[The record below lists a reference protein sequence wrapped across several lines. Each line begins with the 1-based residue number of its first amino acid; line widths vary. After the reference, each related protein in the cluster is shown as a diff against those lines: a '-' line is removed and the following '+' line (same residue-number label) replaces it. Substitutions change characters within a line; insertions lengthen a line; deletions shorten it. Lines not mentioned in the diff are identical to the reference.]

1 MKFVVKLFP
10 EITIK
15 SKPVRQRLVKQLRQ
29 NVHVVLTR
37 EFEGV
42 KVQGFWDKVE
52 VRLPEELV
60 EQEPNLGDRVA
71 EKLQCIPG
79 IANILRVQSYEIDD
93 INNNFDRIVE
103 LAASAFSDDLADK
116 SFVVRIKRAGTHNFT
131 SHELERYVGG
141 GLLRNTEAKGVD
153 LHNPQVTVKLEVR
166 DSQLYIIEQRYEG
179 LGGFPLG
186 TQDPVLSLIS
196 GGFDSTVSSY
206 LTMKRGLKTHFCF
219 FNLGGSAHEIG
230 VKQVSLYLW
239 EKYGISHRVQF
250 ITIPFEEVVA
260 EILKS
265 VHHSQMGVVLKRMML
280 RAASKV
286 AEQMEI
292 QALVTG
298 ESVAQV
304 SSQTLTNL
312 CVIDDVTDTLVL
324 RPLITMDKQ
333 DIIRL
338 AADIGTEDFAKN
350 MPEYCGVISDRPTTR
365 AKLERIQEEEEKFD
379 FVVLEQAIET
389 RKSIKISDVMKSTQ
403 TVAEV
408 EVVSVPD
415 VSDVIIDIRH
425 PDEREKAPLHLT
437 NNDIQEIAFY
447 ELINELDKLDLKQS
461 YLLYCE
467 KGTMSQL
474 HASHLKGMGY
484 DLIKVYMPE

>member
-1 MKFVVKLFP
+1 MKFIIKLFP

-29 NVHVVLTR
+29 NVQVVLTR
-37 EFEGV
+37 HFEGV

-52 VRLPEELV
+52 VRLV
-60 EQEPNLGDRVA
+60 EGAEAQGAAVA
-71 EKLQCIPG
+71 EALQRIPG
-79 IANILRVQSYEIDD
+79 IANILRVQSYTLEDIDTRFDD
-93 INNNFDRIVE
+93 IVQLCVQAFGDE
-103 LAASAFSDDLADK
+103 LRGK
-116 SFVVRIKRAGTHNFT
+116 RFVVRVKRTGDHSFT

-141 GLLRNTEAKGVD
+141 GLLRETDAAGVD
-153 LHNPQVTVKLEVR
+153 LKHPDVTVKLEVR
-166 DSQLYIIEQRYEG
+166 NNELYLVEQRYEG
-179 LGGFPLG
+179 LGGYPLG

-239 EKYGISHRVQF
+239 ERYGISHRVKF
-250 ITIPFEEVVA
+250 VTLNFEPVVA

-280 RAASKV
+280 RAAAEV
-286 AEQMEI
+286 ARRMDVS
-292 QALVTG
+292 ALVTG

-304 SSQTLTNL
+304 SSQTLANL
-312 CVIDDVTDTLVL
+312 SVIDEVTEMLVL
-324 RPLITMDKQ
+324 RPLITMDKL

-338 AADIGTEDFAKN
+338 AAEIGTEEFAKN

-365 AKLERIQEEEEKFD
+365 ATRERIAQEESAFD
-379 FVVLEQAIET
+379 FAVLEQAINE
-389 RKSIKISDVMKSTQ
+389 REILKIDQVMASQK
-403 TVAEV
+403 TVADV
-408 EVVSVPD
+408 DLVAVPNVD
-415 VSDVIIDIRH
+415 DIIIDIRH
-425 PDEREKAPLHLT
+425 PDEAEKRPLALT
-437 NNDIQEIAFY
+437 NNSVEHIAFY
-447 ELINELDKLDLKQS
+447 ELMSQLDKLDRGQS

-467 KGTMSQL
+467 QGSMSQL
-474 HASHLKGMGY
+474 HASHLKGMGF
-484 DLIKVYMPE
+484 DRIAVYLPKR